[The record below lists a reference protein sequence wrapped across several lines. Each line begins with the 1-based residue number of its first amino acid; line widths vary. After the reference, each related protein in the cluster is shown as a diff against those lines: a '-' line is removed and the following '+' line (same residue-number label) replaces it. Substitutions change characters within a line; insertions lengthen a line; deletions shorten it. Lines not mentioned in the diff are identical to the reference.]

1 MSEPFQILPKAPDS
15 DRRVQELNLARPENL
30 GEAAF
35 QVMAAIDANGGNRRW
50 PHGGDILS
58 DSLWHFMQKFA
69 ETCQ

>member
-1 MSEPFQILPKAPDS
+1 
-15 DRRVQELNLARPENL
+15 
-30 GEAAF
+30 
-35 QVMAAIDANGGNRRW
+35 MAAIDANGGNRRW